1 MPLYE
6 KLLQH
11 KNNYTLFEE
20 QFSREILKSERLRA
34 AAVISMSILSLLW
47 FLIVPSSI
55 ADYYPYSSAKYRGHS
70 LLDWMV
76 ILFFIIVVYE
86 SLFLLV
92 TTVYIRKNKQFPV
105 GPRLMNTFVEVSLP
119 SLLIYISSRTNAPYE
134 ALFMPLTYYYFIFI
148 ALSALRLNF
157 FLSLFA
163 GLVAGIEYT
172 ALAFMLLGQSVNLIA
187 NTTFVSMGM
196 HVSRGI
202 LIFAGGLA
210 TGFVALQ
217 IRRRILR
224 SMQYLTEKNEIIT
237 YFGQHVPS
245 SVVEEIIEHRGNIE
259 SEERFACV
267 MFLDIRE
274 FTRFAEGKKPAEV
287 VNYLNFLF
295 DFMIEIINEN
305 NGIIYKFL
313 GDGFMAV
320 FGAPVN
326 DGMECVHAVTASRKI
341 IERTRAEAAAG
352 RIPET
357 ELGIGLHAGIV
368 MTGEVGSSLRR
379 EYTIIGEIVNLA
391 SRLEQLNRQFN
402 TSLLVS
408 DIVHDSIEGML
419 DLIKTEDMG
428 ELDIRGHDHTVHV
441 FRVD

>member
-1 MPLYE
+1 
-6 KLLQH
+6 
-11 KNNYTLFEE
+11 
-20 QFSREILKSERLRA
+20 
-34 AAVISMSILSLLW
+34 
-47 FLIVPSSI
+47 
-55 ADYYPYSSAKYRGHS
+55 
-70 LLDWMV
+70 
-76 ILFFIIVVYE
+76 
-86 SLFLLV
+86 
-92 TTVYIRKNKQFPV
+92 
-105 GPRLMNTFVEVSLP
+105 
-119 SLLIYISSRTNAPYE
+119 
-134 ALFMPLTYYYFIFI
+134 MPLTYYYFIFI

-408 DIVHDSIEGML
+408 DIVHASIEGML